1 MMEVMTTGLAG
12 LLVLRPRI
20 FGDDRGYF
28 LESFNEQRFK
38 TLTGVDVLFVQ
49 DNESSSRAGVLRGL
63 HFQADPHAQGKLVHV
78 GRGAVLDVA
87 VDLRADSP
95 TRGRHFSIRLDAAKR
110 EMLWIPAG
118 FAHGFVALEDDT
130 LFLYKCT
137 NYYQP
142 SAERTIRWDDADL
155 AIDWGISEPLVS
167 PKDAEGMTYKA
178 YCGTIATR

>member
-1 MMEVMTTGLAG
+1 MMDVVATGLEG
-12 LLVLRPRI
+12 LKVLRPRI
-20 FGDDRGYF
+20 FGDDRGHF

-38 TLTGVDVLFVQ
+38 ELTGADVHFVQ

-63 HFQADPHAQGKLVHV
+63 HFQLEPHAQGKLVHV

-87 VDLRADSP
+87 LDLRPGSP
-95 TRGRHFSIRLDAAKR
+95 TLGKHFSIRLDAAKR

-118 FAHGFVALEDDT
+118 FGHGFVALEDHT

-142 SAERTIRWDDADL
+142 SAERTIRWDDPEL
-155 AIDWGISEPLVS
+155 AIDWGVSSPLVS
-167 PKDAEGMTYKA
+167 PKDASGMTYRE
-178 YCGTIATR
+178 YCASAVMR